1 MTCTQTDSKF
11 QDNLIESRDASC
23 RACANFIRVRHDIRN
38 AHHMRGF
45 CKLGGSGNVE
55 FSLYQS
61 SSESHSCPS
70 LSIDDYNLE
79 TKKKEDLIQS
89 EILEIREKIHNKRTK
104 EYKLFK
110 DFFDKS
116 KKMVDKENRST
127 WVFTIMGNFLE
138 EGATFYEWY
147 YSLNCDRFQ
156 ELWKRKALNESQYN
170 LLKTNIVRFVENNIT
185 FPEYQTSPGTL
196 LQVKSK

>member
-1 MTCTQTDSKF
+1 M
-11 QDNLIESRDASC
+11 A
-23 RACANFIRVRHDIRN
+23 
-38 AHHMRGF
+38 
-45 CKLGGSGNVE
+45 
-55 FSLYQS
+55 
-61 SSESHSCPS
+61 
-70 LSIDDYNLE
+70 
-79 TKKKEDLIQS
+79 
-89 EILEIREKIHNKRTK
+89 
-104 EYKLFK
+104 
-110 DFFDKS
+110 
-116 KKMVDKENRST
+116 DKENRST